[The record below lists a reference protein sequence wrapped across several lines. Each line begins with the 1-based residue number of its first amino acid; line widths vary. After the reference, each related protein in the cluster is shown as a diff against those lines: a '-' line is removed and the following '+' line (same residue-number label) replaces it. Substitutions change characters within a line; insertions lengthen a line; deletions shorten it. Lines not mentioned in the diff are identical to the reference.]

1 MKSRKAS
8 PTKVR
13 GLFWL
18 SIVLVNIQQININ
31 KLQIFTAQY

>member
-8 PTKVR
+8 HTKVR
-13 GLFWL
+13 CLFWL

-31 KLQIFTAQY
+31 KLQIFAAHY

>member
-8 PTKVR
+8 HTKVR